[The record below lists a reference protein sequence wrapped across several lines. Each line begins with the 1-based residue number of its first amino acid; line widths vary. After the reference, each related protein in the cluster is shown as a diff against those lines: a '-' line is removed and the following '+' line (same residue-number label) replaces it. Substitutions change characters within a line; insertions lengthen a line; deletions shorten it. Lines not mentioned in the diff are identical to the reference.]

1 MSGDRE
7 QPEPA
12 PPEEDPTLE
21 ADQADP
27 TAPGPGDLEGARPEP
42 EES

>member
-1 MSGDRE
+1 MREDRE
-7 QPEPA
+7 RPEPA

-27 TAPGPGDLEGARPEP
+27 TSPGPGYSDGARPEP
-42 EES
+42 EDR